1 MSTQRIFE
9 NIMDQ
14 FNQEEEE
21 NEEEEDSIKHSD
33 RLKMHNKSPSL
44 TESTNN
50 KIKEKLFKSTQDKIS
65 KNPNKKRKRDEF
77 GYFIN
82 DDDNSS
88 NDEEN
93 EEKSDSNEN
102 KEEDNKNNSSQK
114 KEEEEIDNENEVIN
128 SLRVREEEEEKENN
142 EDKNNNDEND
152 DNKVNEGEF
161 QEEEN
166 DQIEEINKDNEDD
179 NINNEEI
186 KENEEEK
193 NGDKIEDKKDEQNI
207 DEVNNEKE
215 NEENDIIN
223 ELYNKSKI
231 DNLDQPEGVE
241 LFRMGSFRPNP
252 VPGSPKFSKNA
263 PNNETLNEKEDKQNN
278 TNNENKNL
286 ENFTETI
293 ETKIEGDKLNV
304 QNQEKSQVNNII
316 PIYTHDN
323 NIISLGKIP
332 SVKGNYSN
340 NNEIL
345 NQKVKEETQKK
356 SNENEEKAE
365 EDFLKREEL
374 KIQKNKEST
383 EKKEKEKENK
393 NVKDISNK
401 KDEEEGKENVT
412 EDEEDEIKRNNIINS
427 KNTIQTENN
436 PTERNESIKG
446 NINESYSVKN
456 SINNGNNT
464 KRSNNEIEEI
474 KVKDL
479 SIKLLTQYQK
489 DGNSIESS
497 EEHSNRNSAA
507 KNRNII
513 NHNKNMGVNRNIY
526 SKKIADRNN
535 NNKNYKKI
543 INHNVIPR
551 RAIYESP
558 SDKNYGK
565 KDVNYSND
573 QNQILSSNNKITPFN
588 YNNVSN
594 FSKKI
599 STQKKQE
606 LQNIKGNLNNKNNDI
621 RGNSYEKLNKNSEEK
636 YTFKPQINENSRKMY
651 EKKLTNFNN
660 INNNNNQPGKQN
672 QTTRPEILLLYEN
685 ANIIQ
690 NKINQKYIEQN
701 NEIISR
707 ANKKKINKNSY
718 NMVNNRLNKRIDN
731 AINKF
736 QNDFK
741 LNIVNMA
748 QCLYELNIIIELIK
762 PKDNIKD
769 ININN
774 QLDLAELQ
782 AMAESVSDH
791 DIKKSEEVELIE
803 QLWYLL
809 NPKLEQ
815 DFNCEILSIF
825 LKLFFCDN
833 YTPKELEA
841 YITSLLD
848 NYKINNLE
856 KKEEYKSPLRDKKY
870 DKNGIW
876 PLSKFIKIFLNL
888 KKNLKAYRENDYT
901 KGDLYYNIIK
911 EKDKELTFEPDFE
924 KTSKYFYKHSNF
936 QYNKDISII
945 NLINKFKKKTKQKH
959 DFNKVYERF
968 KAEKERHEKTLQ
980 RIREI
985 EEEKELKMCTNVPK
999 INKYKIPNKSPIKDQ
1014 SKENNEIFNTEEKL
1028 QKNKSF
1034 IKQPRYKLLYNL
1046 RKKYDKNQKEIRI
1059 DKDDILDEN
1068 CTFKPK
1074 IGDVDIMNKTFSNI
1088 KKSKKPKGFNDY
1100 VNRNRSLLEK
1110 KEHEKKL
1117 EEDKRYG
1124 RGYDKLQKMK
1134 IKPLNITFS
1143 NKSASKPKKNNKYIN
1158 NTETKRKNRYN
1169 LENDKRE
1176 NIIDNIYITIDV
1188 KVSNGAIKPLKI
1200 YNKSDK
1206 ETIDNISNFCKIYR
1220 FNEETKRMLIK
1231 KALKLKYNFFG
1242 KNIEN
1247 SRERFIMGEDLD
1259 TITNTYSND
1268 GNI

>member
-1 MSTQRIFE
+1 M
-9 NIMDQ
+9 
-14 FNQEEEE
+14 
-21 NEEEEDSIKHSD
+21 
-33 RLKMHNKSPSL
+33 
-44 TESTNN
+44 
-50 KIKEKLFKSTQDKIS
+50 
-65 KNPNKKRKRDEF
+65 
-77 GYFIN
+77 
-82 DDDNSS
+82 
-88 NDEEN
+88 
-93 EEKSDSNEN
+93 
-102 KEEDNKNNSSQK
+102 
-114 KEEEEIDNENEVIN
+114 
-128 SLRVREEEEEKENN
+128 
-142 EDKNNNDEND
+142 
-152 DNKVNEGEF
+152 
-161 QEEEN
+161 
-166 DQIEEINKDNEDD
+166 
-179 NINNEEI
+179 
-186 KENEEEK
+186 
-193 NGDKIEDKKDEQNI
+193 
-207 DEVNNEKE
+207 
-215 NEENDIIN
+215 
-223 ELYNKSKI
+223 
-231 DNLDQPEGVE
+231 
-241 LFRMGSFRPNP
+241 
-252 VPGSPKFSKNA
+252 
-263 PNNETLNEKEDKQNN
+263 
-278 TNNENKNL
+278 
-286 ENFTETI
+286 
-293 ETKIEGDKLNV
+293 
-304 QNQEKSQVNNII
+304 
-316 PIYTHDN
+316 
-323 NIISLGKIP
+323 
-332 SVKGNYSN
+332 
-340 NNEIL
+340 
-345 NQKVKEETQKK
+345 
-356 SNENEEKAE
+356 
-365 EDFLKREEL
+365 
-374 KIQKNKEST
+374 
-383 EKKEKEKENK
+383 
-393 NVKDISNK
+393 
-401 KDEEEGKENVT
+401 
-412 EDEEDEIKRNNIINS
+412 
-427 KNTIQTENN
+427 
-436 PTERNESIKG
+436 
-446 NINESYSVKN
+446 
-456 SINNGNNT
+456 
-464 KRSNNEIEEI
+464 
-474 KVKDL
+474 
-479 SIKLLTQYQK
+479 
-489 DGNSIESS
+489 
-497 EEHSNRNSAA
+497 
-507 KNRNII
+507 
-513 NHNKNMGVNRNIY
+513 
-526 SKKIADRNN
+526 
-535 NNKNYKKI
+535 
-543 INHNVIPR
+543 
-551 RAIYESP
+551 
-558 SDKNYGK
+558 
-565 KDVNYSND
+565 NYSND
-573 QNQILSSNNKITPFN
+573 QNPILSSNNKITPFN

-660 INNNNNQPGKQN
+660 NINNNNQPGQQK
-672 QTTRPEILLLYEN
+672 QTTRPELLLLYEN
-685 ANIIQ
+685 ANVIQ

-945 NLINKFKKKTKQKH
+945 NLINKFKKKNKQKH
-959 DFNKVYERF
+959 DFKKVYERF